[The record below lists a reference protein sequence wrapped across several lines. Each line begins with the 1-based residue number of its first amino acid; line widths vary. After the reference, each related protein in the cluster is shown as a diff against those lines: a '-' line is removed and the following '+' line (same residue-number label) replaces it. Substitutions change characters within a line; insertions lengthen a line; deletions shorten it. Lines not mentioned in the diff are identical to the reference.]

1 MMKPILTIGPPRAGW
16 LPVEFRIGSAVHE
29 VHASDV
35 LNDPI
40 RDLALAVRG
49 LLIGDAE
56 RSVHFWEEEPT
67 TILQLVND
75 ARREELTL
83 RLYETN
89 ETELEEVRGTLLGVE
104 QLPFREGCRRLIRI
118 LENLNVPEF
127 LEVHEREWKR
137 EFPRE
142 KIRECRDLL

>member
-1 MMKPILTIGPPRAGW
+1 M
-16 LPVEFRIGSAVHE
+16 HE

-67 TILQLVND
+67 TILHLIVD
-75 ARREELTL
+75 TRREELTL
-83 RLYETN
+83 RLYETK
-89 ETELEEVRGTLLGVE
+89 ETEREEVRGTLLGIE
-104 QLPFREGCRRLIRI
+104 QLPFREGCRRLVRI
-118 LENLNVPEF
+118 LENIDVPEF
-127 LEVHEREWKR
+127 LEVHEREWER